1 MDEIE
6 ITIDPREREA
16 HIKKYLK
23 INGLSHIQED
33 LNAAYCAISL
43 TGVDKEIL
51 GPILSSRQK
60 TLKEKI
66 LTPRGIIGY
75 DPKEAPY
82 SPEKNPT
89 AQRDEICKVD
99 TGRIVGSRYFAM
111 ISLSPSTGMGVEMQ
125 KAEEL
130 LRMAVVLT
138 DNNITDSRMKA
149 ARIINLGYDNLE
161 KQASQIRQL
170 FQMLQEYTPGAGLR
184 NGQPILIGVPNN
196 GGKPVDLEKLA
207 HSTFPDLQYTHRGE
221 ISPVKQKP
229 KDTKQF
235 YELRE
240 NKP

>member
-6 ITIDPREREA
+6 ITIDLRERDA
-16 HIKKYLK
+16 HIKKYLE

-33 LNAAYCAISL
+33 LSAAYCAISL
-43 TGVDKEIL
+43 TGVDKKVL

-66 LTPRGIIGY
+66 LAPLDIRGY

-82 SPEKNPT
+82 SPDNNPT

-99 TGRIVGSRYFAM
+99 TGRIVGARYFAM
-111 ISLSPSTGMGVEMQ
+111 ISISPSTGMGVEMQ

-130 LRMAVVLT
+130 LRMSVILT

-161 KQASQIRQL
+161 KQASQISQVFR
-170 FQMLQEYTPGAGLR
+170 MLQEYTPGAGLK
-184 NGQPILIGVPNN
+184 NGQPILIGFPNK
-196 GGKPVDLEKLA
+196 GGNPVNLEELT
-207 HSTFPDLQYTHRGE
+207 HSTFPDLRYTHRGE

-229 KDTKQF
+229 TDPSQF
-235 YELRE
+235 YETE
-240 NKP
+240 T